1 MDFTRTYMAKR
12 LKDLHR
18 RICTLDNIEIADEN
32 ARKHKSNNWG
42 IKKHDRHKDADN
54 VRLLESLTNLIYKTS
69 EYSTFEIY
77 EPKKRIIY
85 RLPYFPDRIAHH
97 AIMNIM
103 EPIWVNI
110 FIENTYSCIKNR
122 GIHKLVKDLKKVL
135 KNDPEGTV
143 YCLKLDVKKFYPS
156 IDHDVLK
163 RILRKKIKDEELLIV
178 LDEIIDSTDGVPI
191 GNYLSQ
197 FFANL
202 TLAYFDHWMKEE
214 VKVKYYFR
222 YADDITILSNSK
234 EFLRTV
240 LILIKMYFH
249 HEVNLELKNNYQIFP
264 VDVRGIDFVGYKFY
278 HTHTLLRKSIKYR
291 IFRLIN
297 KYKTNKIS
305 KESLEIRMHAY
316 FGWLK
321 HCDSKNL
328 LTKIEE
334 ETGLHFSN
342 WNGVEE
348 KISHFYGREIRVIE
362 VVPYSRYFRIN
373 FLYEKVSYT
382 MISKSKGLYYLLM
395 SNKFPTNFKIKEHVR
410 SKENRNQSGTQE
422 NRVPW

>member
-1 MDFTRTYMAKR
+1 MKR
-12 LKDLHR
+12 
-18 RICTLDNIEIADEN
+18 IGNIFPKVVEYENFLLADHN
-32 ARKHKSNNWG
+32 ARKN
-42 IKKHDRHKDADN
+42 KKHYKEIHNHDKNKEENLHK
-54 VRLLESLTNLIYKTS
+54 LQESVVTLTYKTS
-69 EYSTFEIY
+69 EYFIFKIY
-77 EPKKRIIY
+77 EPKEREIY
-85 RLPYFPDRIAHH
+85 KLPYYPDRIMHH
-97 AIMNIM
+97 ALMNCL
-103 EPIWVNI
+103 EPIWEKV
-110 FIENTYSCIKNR
+110 FIYKSYACRKNK
-122 GIHKLVKDLKKVL
+122 GIHAAVKDLKKVL
-135 KNDPEGTV
+135 RRDKEGTK
-143 YCLKLDVKKFYPS
+143 YCLKLDIRKFYPS

-163 RILRKKIKDEELLIV
+163 RILRTKIKDEELLMV

-264 VDVRGIDFVGYKFY
+264 VDSRGIDFVGYKFY

-348 KISHFYGREIRVIE
+348 KISHFYGREIRVTE